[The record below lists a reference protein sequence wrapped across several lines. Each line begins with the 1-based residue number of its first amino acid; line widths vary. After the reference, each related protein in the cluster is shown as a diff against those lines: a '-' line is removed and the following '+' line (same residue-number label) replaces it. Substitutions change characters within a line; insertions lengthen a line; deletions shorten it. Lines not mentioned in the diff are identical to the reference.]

1 MTLGLVHAIVQ
12 FVNYSLPEWQA
23 VQLTLYTPQHCK
35 SAYQVLSLS
44 GGLLEV
50 LVSLT

>member
-1 MTLGLVHAIVQ
+1 MTHGLVHAVVQ
-12 FVNYSLPEWQA
+12 FVNYSLPKWQA

-35 SAYQVLSLS
+35 LAYQVLSLS

-50 LVSLT
+50 LV